1 MATSERLLINGE
13 WVPAASGATF
23 DTLDPATGAPLATV
37 ADGGAADVDAAV
49 AAATAA
55 FNNPEWS
62 EMPPAARAK
71 ILWKI
76 ADLIDQHAAELAPLE
91 TKDQGQPI
99 AISTNVSIPFA
110 AEVFRYYAGW
120 ATKIEG
126 QQVPLSIPGTLFYTR
141 REPIGVCGLITP
153 WNFPFMIAAWK
164 IAPALATGNTVIVK
178 PAEQT
183 PLSTLRLGQF
193 CIDAGVPAG
202 VVNIITG
209 GPEAGKA
216 LVDHPGVKKI
226 SFTGSTEVG
235 KSILR
240 SSADNLTRVTLELG
254 GKAPSI
260 IMPDADLESAVVGNL
275 QGALLNSGQVCK
287 AYTRF
292 YAHSSIADEF
302 AQKLSD
308 IAATLPMGPGSSQDT
323 VVGPLVSEEQVN
335 QVSSYVDIAQKEGA
349 VLVGGGKRAGGE
361 LASGFFFEPT
371 VFKNVTDAMTIAKEE
386 VFGPVLSVL
395 SFDDEDEAIARAN
408 DSDYGLA
415 ASVWTSNLS
424 AAHRMAAKI
433 HAGTVYINTLPFL
446 DPAAIHG
453 GFGASGF
460 GRELGKGSIEEFT
473 EEKGVWIGGI

>member
-1 MATSERLLINGE
+1 MAPVEKLLINGQ

-23 DTLDPATGAPLATV
+23 TTLDPASGTPLAEV
-37 ADGGAADVDAAV
+37 AEAGAADVNAAV
-49 AAATAA
+49 EAATAA
-55 FNNPEWS
+55 FAEWAAV
-62 EMPPAARAK
+62 PPAVKAK
-71 ILWKI
+71 MLWKV
-76 ADLIDQHAAELAPLE
+76 ADLIDEHAAELAPLE

-126 QQVPLSIPGTLFYTR
+126 SQVPLSIPGTLFYTR

-164 IAPALATGNTVIVK
+164 IAPALACGNTVIVK

-193 CIDAGVPAG
+193 CLDAGIPAG

-216 LVDHPGVKKI
+216 IVDHPGVKKI

-240 SSADNLTRVTLELG
+240 ASADNLTRVTLELG

-260 IMPDADLESAVVGNL
+260 IMPDADLDAAVVGNL

-302 AQKLSD
+302 AEKLAG
-308 IAATLPMGPGSSQDT
+308 IAATLPLGAGISEDT

-335 QVSSYVDIAQKEGA
+335 QVGQFVETAKAEGA
-349 VLVGGGKRAGGE
+349 TLVGGGNRAGGA
-361 LASGFFFEPT
+361 LAEGFFFEPT
-371 VFKNVTDAMTIAKEE
+371 VFKNVTDTMTIAKEE
-386 VFGPVLSVL
+386 IFGPVLSVL
-395 SFDDEDEAIARAN
+395 SFDDEDDAIARAN
-408 DSDYGLA
+408 DTVYGLG
-415 ASVWTSNLS
+415 ASLWTSDLS
-424 AAHRMAAKI
+424 TAHRMAAKI
-433 HAGTVYINTLPFL
+433 HAGTVYINSLPFL

-460 GRELGKGSIEEFT
+460 GRELGEGSIDEFT
-473 EEKGVWIGGI
+473 EEKGVWIGGL